1 MIDVERLL
9 LEEAAAW
16 RDLEATFAAVP
27 ADRFEEPTLT
37 PEGWSPKDAM
47 FHVAGWMRDCAVQL
61 EAMRSGA
68 FDASEET
75 RDSIERQNQA
85 WFEESRDL
93 PAQAVRWG
101 FVDAR
106 RRMLDAFAAV
116 TTVSPVAVEWFE
128 ESGALHYPKHVE
140 DLRAFLG
147 GGA

>member
-1 MIDVERLL
+1 VTDADRLL
-9 LEEAAAW
+9 REEAAAW
-16 RDLEATFAAVP
+16 RELEATFAVVP

-68 FDASEET
+68 FDAREET
-75 RDSIERQNQA
+75 REAIERQNQV

-93 PAQAVRWG
+93 PAEAVRRG
-101 FVDAR
+101 FEDAR
-106 RRMLDAFAAV
+106 RQMLDSFGAM
-116 TTVSPVAVEWFE
+116 TTVTPDAVEWFE

-140 DLRAFLG
+140 DLRTFLEREP
-147 GGA
+147 